1 MSMDGL
7 RVDLGALRAFADE
20 LEGNTSKGLVPGVER
35 ANREVQ
41 TGVRFGARSVSGEVE
56 AAKQALAASLT
67 RAQANAF
74 RMTAATNVLVEA
86 ARLIAARYADADLTS
101 AQQLA
106 GVEKVLSDAARSAQ
120 ALYPV
125 PTDNGDVA

>member
-1 MSMDGL
+1 MDAM
-7 RVDLGALRAFADE
+7 RVDLGALKAFADE
-20 LEGNTSKGLVPGVER
+20 LEGNSSKGLVPGLER

-41 TGVRFGARSVSGEVE
+41 TGVRFGAKSVSGEVE
-56 AAKQALAASLT
+56 AAKQAMTLSLA
-67 RAQANAF
+67 RAQMNAV

-86 ARLIAARYADADLTS
+86 ARLIATRYADADLTS

-106 GVEKVLSDAARSAQ
+106 GVERILAAAAHKAQ

-125 PTDNGDVA
+125 PTDTGSTA